1 MPAEAFTLGRL
12 EPTKSSVG
20 GLRSVYIISSGYIAP
35 STFTY
40 GTTTLSDAISGLTTG
55 VAATV
60 TAVKYDL
67 KGTNSFDQTMTSSR
81 ENGTTYFEQKLS
93 LQLKKLNAS
102 THYQTKL
109 LVYSRPQAIIEDNNG
124 NLFFAGLEQGLDATG
139 GSVVTSATLGDLSGY
154 TLEFQGMEKLAANFL
169 TGAITTVVGG
179 AITVGT

>member
-35 STFTY
+35 SNFTY
-40 GTTTLSDAISGLTTG
+40 TALSDAIATNTA
-55 VAATV
+55 AATT

-81 ENGTTYFEQKLS
+81 ENGTTFFEQKLA
-93 LQLKKLNAS
+93 LQLKKLSAVS
-102 THYQTKL
+102 HQQIKL
-109 LVYSRPQAIIEDNNG
+109 LAYSRPQMIVEDNNG
-124 NLFFAGLEQGLDATG
+124 NLFFAGLEQGMDATG
-139 GSVVTSATLGDLSGY
+139 GTVVVGTALGDLSGY
-154 TLEFQGMEKLAANFL
+154 TIEFQGMEKIAANFI

-179 AITVGT
+179 TITVGT

>member
-40 GTTTLSDAISGLTTG
+40 GATTLSDAIASNSG
-55 VAATV
+55 AAAI

-81 ENGTTYFEQKLS
+81 ENGTTFFEQKLA
-93 LQLKKLNAS
+93 LQLKKMSAAS
-102 THYQTKL
+102 HQQIKL
-109 LVYSRPQAIIEDNNG
+109 LAYSRPQAIIEDNNG

-139 GSVVTSATLGDLSGY
+139 GTVVTGVTMGDLSGY
-154 TLEFQGMEKLAANFL
+154 TIEFLGMEKIAANFL

-179 AITVGT
+179 TITQGN

>member
-20 GLRSVYIISSGYIAP
+20 GLRAVYFISSGYIPP
-35 STFTY
+35 SNFTY
-40 GTTTLSDAISGLTTG
+40 TALSDAIATNTAASTT
-55 VAATV
+55 

-169 TGAITTVVGG
+169 TGAITTVIGG
-179 AITVGT
+179 TITVGT

>member
-35 STFTY
+35 SNFTY
-40 GTTTLSDAISGLTTG
+40 TALSDAIATNTA
-55 VAATV
+55 AATT

-81 ENGTTYFEQKLS
+81 ENGTTFFEQKLA
-93 LQLKKLNAS
+93 LQLKKLSAA

-109 LVYSRPQAIIEDNNG
+109 LVYSRPQMVVEDNNG
-124 NLFFAGLEQGLDATG
+124 NLFFAGLEQGMDATG
-139 GSVVTSATLGDLSGY
+139 GTVVTGTSLGDLSGY
-154 TLEFQGMEKLAANFL
+154 TLEFVGMEKLAANIL
-169 TGAITTVVGG
+169 TGAITTVIGG
-179 AITVGT
+179 TITSGT

>member
-35 STFTY
+35 STFVY
-40 GTTTLSDAISGLTTG
+40 GTTTLSDAIASNSG
-55 VAATV
+55 AATI

-81 ENGTTYFEQKLS
+81 ENGTTFFEQKLA
-93 LQLKKLNAS
+93 LQLKKLSAVS
-102 THYQTKL
+102 HQQIKL
-109 LVYSRPQAIIEDNNG
+109 LAYSRPQMIVEDNNG
-124 NLFFAGLEQGLDATG
+124 NLFFAGLEQGMDATG
-139 GSVVTSATLGDLSGY
+139 GTVVTGTALGDLSGY
-154 TLEFQGMEKLAANFL
+154 TIEFVGMEKIAANFL

-179 AITVGT
+179 GITQGT

>member
-20 GLRSVYIISSGYIAP
+20 GLRAVYFISSGYITP

-40 GTTTLSDAISGLTTG
+40 GATTLSDAIASNSN
-55 VAATV
+55 AASI

-81 ENGTTYFEQKLS
+81 ENGTTFFEQKLA
-93 LQLKKLNAS
+93 LQLKKMSAAS
-102 THYQTKL
+102 HQQIKL
-109 LVYSRPQAIIEDNNG
+109 LAYSRPQAIIETNNG
-124 NLFFAGLEQGLDATG
+124 DLFFAGLEQGLDATG
-139 GSVVTSATLGDLSGY
+139 GTVVTGATMGDLSGY
-154 TLEFQGMEKLAANFL
+154 TIEFVGMEKIAANFL

-179 AITVGT
+179 TITQGN